1 MEDMKSLHPFAD
13 KKLKYI
19 DVVFENCEVYSI
31 PAEGIYKLS
40 LGDITHSLDVHV
52 NGLSKYTKPGELYT
66 SSYTDFVW
74 LALNKKG
81 METHSDWEGM
91 FQDND
96 CPLFAERVEGND
108 ITHLDLIFEDN
119 TNLYVGVPWEDGSSE
134 WVNGL
139 QKNDIRNDILFIHIA
154 EKQEISDEELKEI
167 NDGQEQWH
175 QFDLE
180 DEEEKSIQ
188 LKFNDKFDDII
199 EDEEELNF
207 DVPNYVEAAL
217 EKIDA
222 ELDRVMWNI
231 HQQEY
236 ESPFSNSGNE
246 YKDDIFEVEAYDWD
260 EDSQQEYNFKWRD
273 YKIRWYKYC
282 GRGME
287 ANRYISPQECA
298 EMLDECLADI
308 SGLDIDE
315 DDLFGEMPTAGTINS
330 SCIQCGQP
338 AVTILESGVGACK
351 ECLDKLGKEQNKIRE
366 EIENSLFEFGFDNYE
381 DVCNIVETF
390 EDIIKFIQNN
400 SSVSNIEALLNCLN
414 ASKTVMQLQN
424 HLLSKEKE
432 EEILKKFEEFKKDI
446 DK

>member
-1 MEDMKSLHPFAD
+1 MEDIKDLHPFAN

-19 DVVFENCEVYSI
+19 DVVFENCEVYRI
-31 PAEGIYKLS
+31 PADGIYKLS
-40 LGDITHSLDVHV
+40 LGDIQYSFDIHV
-52 NGLSKYTKPGELYT
+52 NGLSKYTKPGEMYT
-66 SSYTDFVW
+66 SSSTDFIW

-81 METHSDWEGM
+81 MGVHSDWEGM
-91 FQDND
+91 FQGEE
-96 CPLFAERVEGND
+96 CPLFSERVEGND
-108 ITHLDLIFEDN
+108 ITHFDFIFDDN

-154 EKQEISDEELKEI
+154 KEQQISDDELKEI

-180 DEEEKSIQ
+180 DDDKKPVQ
-188 LKFNDKFDDII
+188 LKFNDNFDEII
-199 EDEEELNF
+199 EDKEEFNYN
-207 DVPNYVEAAL
+207 VPSYVEAAL
-217 EKIDA
+217 NKIDT

-231 HQQEY
+231 HQEEY

-246 YKDDIFEVEAYDWD
+246 YRDKIFEVEAYDWD

-338 AVTILESGVGACK
+338 AATILESGVGACK

-381 DVCNIVETF
+381 DVCNIIETF